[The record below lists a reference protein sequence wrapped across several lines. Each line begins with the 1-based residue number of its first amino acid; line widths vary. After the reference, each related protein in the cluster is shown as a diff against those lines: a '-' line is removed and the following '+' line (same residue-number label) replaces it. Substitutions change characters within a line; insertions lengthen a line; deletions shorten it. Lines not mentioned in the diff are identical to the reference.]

1 MNNLKKDVAELRRE
15 WIEKGRLIQELE
27 DQVRVE
33 ENSKLIGKN
42 FWSAS
47 DGVFPS
53 NVPNVSNMHGIPDQ
67 YSFAYRVTGVD
78 KRGFL
83 QGIVVGRFFNTFGFF
98 SKSQVNVD
106 VSNGFNEISD
116 DEWNEWVDMCIEGFE
131 KFIVKVE
138 KNETD

>member
-15 WIEKGRLIQELE
+15 WIKKGRLIQELE
-27 DQVRVE
+27 DQVRIE

-47 DGVFPS
+47 GGVFPS
-53 NVPNVSNMHGIPDQ
+53 NVPNVSDMHGIPDQ

-83 QGIVVGRFFNTFGFF
+83 QGIIVGRFFNTVGFF
-98 SKSQVNVD
+98 SKTQVNVD
-106 VSNGFNEISD
+106 VSDGFKEIPDSEW
-116 DEWNEWVDMCIEGFE
+116 DEWIQMCVEGFE
-131 KFIVKVE
+131 KFKAE
-138 KNETD
+138 KNETEG